1 MSANDAVGR
10 KEVEK
15 KEREGKQ
22 NVYEVRNTEKNPR
35 HVES

>member
-1 MSANDAVGR
+1 MSANDTVGR

-22 NVYEVRNTEKNPR
+22 NVYEVMNTEKNTR